1 MSCHAVVCT
10 CYTPAT
16 GFADPAHTTPQD
28 LVAERGAV
36 FFMYPK
42 ANTSGCTKQA
52 CGFRDNYGVITEAGF
67 DVYGLSFD
75 APKVRTLSS

>member
-1 MSCHAVVCT
+1 M
-10 CYTPAT
+10 
-16 GFADPAHTTPQD
+16 
-28 LVAERGAV
+28 AERGAV